1 MNQLRGDVAVLEED
15 ALREDFIDAL
25 QDPAHLSMSRENA
38 VNSANQLLDV
48 AEGELGILVRVG
60 PNQVGF
66 IHRIMQEHLAAEY
79 VASRLEFED
88 VQDLFKRYVG
98 NPAWKEVLLI
108 TVRKISRPSEL
119 SSLLAVIRDRIGE
132 TPAGLCAR
140 EFLAEI
146 TFGPYGLPIDAEH
159 TNATDIIKVVESH
172 AYGPHRARL
181 LDAVLSGLSGP
192 LTGSIVRDCLERW
205 TLLVEE
211 PSRELVSQIS
221 KIPPDTGLSE
231 TVCSLLVFALRN
243 VDRYDAFDK
252 ASTIAVR
259 CSTIGTDEERL
270 YLRAAL
276 LRILA
281 DPPSG
286 LVQAAALA
294 ALALGWRQDPRVIA
308 ILDEARSHPDEQ
320 VRVVALCDAL
330 NVLADVFPET
340 TEISRP
346 TAQVLTDSES
356 KWLIEHLWTQE
367 RPEIHFGMLVAGISA
382 VVQGDQAVLNDL
394 MDFNSSPEVSNFGSE
409 VPCAVML
416 RAFADNETLV
426 NWVCDQ
432 MRGEGLNGLKQ
443 QVRIGDVDP
452 LVRAYRKGSPYNGR
466 VAESIEQFLSG
477 TGAELMSRT
486 LYYLAAIDQGPVM
499 REALLG
505 ELGSAS
511 SFPHWAASALGEHF
525 VEDVG
530 ALAEL
535 RSMIMGDPVR
545 ASMVA
550 NAASSVL
557 GPDDVIKRLM
567 DILRSLD
574 ASPSSRGSR
583 YDIVASSLIRA
594 YRKLVVQH
602 VCIEGYSDL
611 SLMRASSVVKR
622 QFTRT
627 ASRLRLFCH
636 ASTSPRRVSLSG
648 MRRSRHCRASTPIS
662 ISAIF
667 SQLPCLGV

>member
-1 MNQLRGDVAVLEED
+1 MEVVLRRVSYVNQLRGDVSVLEAD
-15 ALREDFIDAL
+15 ALREDFINAL
-25 QDPAHLSMSRENA
+25 QDPSHLSMSRENA

-66 IHRIMQEHLAAEY
+66 IHRVIQEHLAAEY
-79 VASRLEFED
+79 IANRLEFEE
-88 VQDLFKRYVG
+88 VKDLFQEYVG

-146 TFGPYGLPIDAEH
+146 TFRPYGLPIDAVQ
-159 TNATDIIKVVESH
+159 TNATDIIKVIESH

-192 LTGSIVRDCLERW
+192 LTGSIVRDCLDRW

-243 VDRYDAFDK
+243 ADRFDAFDN

-270 YLRAAL
+270 YLRAVL
-276 LRILA
+276 LSILA

-294 ALALGWRQDPRVIA
+294 ALALALGWRQDPKVTA
-308 ILDEARSHPDEQ
+308 ILDEARYHPDEQ

-330 NVLADVFPET
+330 NVLADVFPDT
-340 TEISRP
+340 TDISRLA
-346 TAQVLTDSES
+346 AQVLTDSEG

-367 RPEIHFGMLVAGISA
+367 RPEVHFGMLVAAIST
-382 VVQGDQAVLNDL
+382 VVQSDEAVLNDL

-409 VPCAVML
+409 VPRAVML
-416 RAFADNETLV
+416 WAFADNETLA

-432 MRGEGLNGLKQ
+432 IRGEGLNGLKQ
-443 QVRIGDVDP
+443 QIRIGDVDP
-452 LVRAYRKGSPYNGR
+452 LMRAYRKGSPYNGR
-466 VAESIEQFLSG
+466 VAESIEHFLSS
-477 TGAELMSRT
+477 TDTKFMDRT
-486 LYYLAAIDQGPVM
+486 LHSLAAIDQGPVM
-499 REALLG
+499 REALLK
-505 ELGSAS
+505 ELGSSS

-535 RSMIMGDPVR
+535 RSMIMGDPAR

-557 GPDDVIKRLM
+557 GPDDVIKRLL

-574 ASPSSRGSR
+574 ASPSSSGSR
-583 YDIVASSLIRA
+583 YDIVASALIRA
-594 YRKLVVQH
+594 YRELGPNGKKDVEHVMREAIDLVPKSLYWLYGNPRLALAAELYPA
-602 VCIEGYSDL
+602 EG
-611 SLMRASSVVKR
+611 SVRWTPKFGQVAKR
-622 QFTRT
+622 E
-627 ASRLRLFCH
+627 SR
-636 ASTSPRRVSLSG
+636 S
-648 MRRSRHCRASTPIS
+648 
-662 ISAIF
+662 
-667 SQLPCLGV
+667 